1 MRLVELAAAEAGG
14 AVAVINDAA
23 AWYAT
28 FLPAHEWQPP
38 EMTIDQWHQESLR
51 MRWFG
56 ALRGEMLCAVMG
68 LEPKLDAAL
77 VRHAYVAP
85 ACQRQGIGAALLNHV
100 ERQAPAGTT
109 QLIAGTYARNTPAR
123 TLFSGHG
130 YLLSED
136 SAAVLRRYYDI
147 PEDRLR
153 TSVTLIKRWPS
164 TASMPSGASP
174 AAPPATPA

>member
-1 MRLVELAAAEAGG
+1 MTFVELADGDADR
-14 AVAVINDAA
+14 AVAIINAAA

-38 EMTIDQWHQESLR
+38 EMTTAQWHQESRR

-56 ALRGEMLCAVMG
+56 ALRGDLLCAVMG

-85 ACQRQGIGAALLNHV
+85 ACQRQGIGAALLTHV
-100 ERQAPAGTT
+100 EGQAPAGTA
-109 QLIAGTYARNTPAR
+109 QLIAGTYAFNAPAR
-123 TLFSGHG
+123 AMFSRHG
-130 YLLSED
+130 YLLAED

-147 PEDRLR
+147 PEERLR
-153 TSVTLIKRWPS
+153 SSVTLIKS
-164 TASMPSGASP
+164 ASRPGVASP
-174 AAPPATPA
+174 H